1 VFVDDVVH
9 AFDAVLHMGV
19 DGEVYNIGTS
29 FEVDMLT
36 LARMIIMAMGLVSR
50 GDTDAAD
57 QFIEFVEDRNIN
69 DRRCGLFAA
78 ACISVVHLLRRYAVD
93 RSRLSEM
100 GWKASTSFEAGLVT
114 TIEW

>member
-1 VFVDDVVH
+1 
-9 AFDAVLHMGV
+9 VLHLGV

-36 LARMIIMAMGLVSR
+36 LARTIIIAMGLAPH
-50 GDTDAAD
+50 GDNEAAD
-57 QFIEFVEDRNIN
+57 KFIEFVEDRNIN
-69 DRRCGLFAA
+69 DRRCVF
-78 ACISVVHLLRRYAVD
+78 LRKCASTAVMFCRYAVD

-100 GWKASTSFEAGLVT
+100 GWKASTSFEAGLIT